1 MDYLIGI
8 AVYLGV
14 FGLTWWAVCIFVPPP
29 PPKQTIEEIPMSFFD
44 EEHNLLGGKQLK
56 LGDLVWL
63 GRKCVITKIDFGD
76 RNFEF
81 SANDPSGRFTAC

>member
-29 PPKQTIEEIPMSFFD
+29 PPKPPKPVRIDPYYAPESTEVQLLRGIRTLLILEILF
-44 EEHNLLGGKQLK
+44 
-56 LGDLVWL
+56 
-63 GRKCVITKIDFGD
+63 GRRDH
-76 RNFEF
+76 
-81 SANDPSGRFTAC
+81 

>member
-29 PPKQTIEEIPMSFFD
+29 PPKAPKPVRIDPYYVPESTEVQLLRGIRTLLILEILF
-44 EEHNLLGGKQLK
+44 
-56 LGDLVWL
+56 
-63 GRKCVITKIDFGD
+63 GRRDH
-76 RNFEF
+76 
-81 SANDPSGRFTAC
+81 